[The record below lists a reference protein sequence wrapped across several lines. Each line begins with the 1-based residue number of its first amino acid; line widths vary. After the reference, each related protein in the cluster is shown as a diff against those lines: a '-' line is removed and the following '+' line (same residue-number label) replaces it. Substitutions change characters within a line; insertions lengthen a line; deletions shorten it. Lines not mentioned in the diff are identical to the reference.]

1 MLRPALLSLLLL
13 TGCASTA
20 SVPEAGG
27 APETAA
33 RGGAP
38 RLTPERVFSD
48 PDLAGPV
55 ARGVAL
61 SPDGA
66 RVTFLRPKPENR
78 EVLDLWAADVGGGD
92 PYRLIDAASLSSGGA
107 LSEAEIARRERQRI
121 AQRGVV
127 EYHWDDQGR
136 FILIPLDGDLWLHEV
151 AGRRTRRLTET
162 PGDEI
167 DSKVS
172 PRGRFVSYVRD
183 QNLFIRPVDGG
194 RERALT
200 TGGKGTL
207 SWGVAEFINQEE
219 FGRFTGYWWS
229 PDETRIALTRVDES
243 GVDVIPR
250 FEINAEGETTT
261 VEQRYPRAGRP
272 NARVELYVQRVA
284 DGRRVKVDLGP
295 NPDIY
300 LVRTNWAR
308 DGRTLYVQRLNR
320 AQTRL
325 DLLAVDPAT
334 GRSRVILTESQPQWV
349 DVTDDFKPLADGS
362 FLWTSEQAGWKH
374 VQHRA
379 ADGRLI
385 RQVTTGQWPVDEIL
399 AVDERT
405 RRVFFGASKDTPIE
419 RRIYSVSYAT
429 PEEPQALTP
438 AGRWT
443 TADFAKSGDAF
454 SATWS
459 DPNTP
464 AKTALFAGDGR
475 QLRWIEENRV
485 NAAHPWAPWARA
497 FPEPQYGQ
505 LVAADSQRLHYMLL
519 KPRGFD
525 PARRY
530 PALVHVYG
538 GPATQLVRQAWI
550 RPEYRLW
557 QEAGYAVFVLDNR
570 GTPNRSVAFE
580 RAIHRGFG
588 QAEVED
594 QLLGA
599 RFLQSLSWIDPARV
613 GVYGWSQGGFMTLMM
628 MTADGSPFTAGMAG
642 ASPTEWGLY
651 DTAYT
656 ERYMLT
662 PELNRSGYSASDVIP
677 RLDRIRPGSL
687 MLMHGMADDNVLLS
701 NTTRV
706 MAGLQQRSIPFELM
720 LYPGQRHG
728 VRGKALQLHQHRMW
742 NDFFGR
748 KLGGERFPV
757 VPASPSP
764 ANAAR

>member
-1 MLRPALLSLLLL
+1 MIRPALLSLLLL
-13 TGCASTA
+13 AGCAATGAPDRSA
-20 SVPEAGG
+20 AVAGG
-27 APETAA
+27 SAP
-33 RGGAP
+33 P
-38 RLTPERVFSD
+38 LTPERVFGD
-48 PDLAGPV
+48 PDIAGPV

-78 EVLDLWAADVGGGD
+78 EVLDLWAADTAGGE
-92 PYRLIDAASLSSGGA
+92 PYRLIDAAALSSGAA
-107 LSEAEIARRERQRI
+107 LTEAEIARRERQRI

-136 FILIPLDGDLWLHEV
+136 FILVPLDGDLWLHEQ

-183 QNLFIRPVDGG
+183 QNLYIRPVDGG

-207 SWGVAEFINQEE
+207 SWAVAEFINQEE
-219 FGRFTGYWWS
+219 FNRFTGYWWS
-229 PDETRIALTRVDES
+229 PDESRIALTRVDES

-250 FEINAEGETTT
+250 SEISAEGVTTT

-272 NARVELYVQRVA
+272 NAVVELYVQQVA
-284 DGRRVKVDLGP
+284 NGRRVKVDLGP

-300 LVRTNWAR
+300 LVRVDWSK
-308 DGRTLYVQRLNR
+308 DGRTLYAQRLNR

-334 GRSRVILTESQPQWV
+334 GRSRVVLSETLPQWV

-362 FLWTSEQAGWKH
+362 FLWTSEVSGYKH
-374 VQHRA
+374 IQHRA
-379 ADGRLI
+379 ADGRLL
-385 RQVTTGQWPVDEIL
+385 RTVTSGEWPVDAIL
-399 AVDERT
+399 AVDEPR
-405 RRVFFGASKDTPIE
+405 RRVFFAASKDTPIE
-419 RRIYSVSYAT
+419 RRVYAVSYAQPGE
-429 PEEPQALTP
+429 PEALTP
-438 AGRWT
+438 GRRWSG
-443 TADFAKSGDAF
+443 AEFARSGKAF
-454 SATWS
+454 TATWS
-459 DPNTP
+459 DPTTP
-464 AKTALFAGDGR
+464 PRTGLYAADGSL
-475 QLRWIEENRV
+475 LRWIEENPV
-485 NAAHPWAPWARA
+485 NAAHPWAPWAGA
-497 FPEPQYGQ
+497 FPDPQYGQ
-505 LVAADSQRLHYMLL
+505 LVAADGQRLQYMLL

-525 PARRY
+525 PNLRY
-530 PALVHVYG
+530 PAIVNVYG
-538 GPATQLVRQAWI
+538 GPASQLVRQAWI

-557 QEAGYAVFVLDNR
+557 QEAGYVVYVLDNR

-588 QAEVED
+588 TVEVDD

-599 RFLQSLSWIDPARV
+599 RFLQTLSYVDPARV

-628 MTADGSPFTAGMAG
+628 MTAPNSPFAAGMAG

-662 PELNRSGYSASDVIP
+662 PQANRAGYAASDVIP
-677 RLDRIRPGSL
+677 RLDRIRPDSL
-687 MLMHGMADDNVLLS
+687 LLMHGMADDNVLLS

-706 MAGLQQRSIPFELM
+706 MGALQARSTPFELM

-728 VRGKALQLHQHRMW
+728 IRGKALQLHQWRTW
-742 NDFFGR
+742 SDFFDRRLQPGAAA
-748 KLGGERFPV
+748 
-757 VPASPSP
+757 PAS
-764 ANAAR
+764 R

>member
-1 MLRPALLSLLLL
+1 MIRPALLSLLLL
-13 TGCASTA
+13 TGCAAT
-20 SVPEAGG
+20 G
-27 APETAA
+27 APERSAA
-33 RGGAP
+33 VAGGSAP
-38 RLTPERVFSD
+38 PLTPERVFGD
-48 PDLAGPV
+48 PDIAGPV

-78 EVLDLWAADVGGGD
+78 EVLDLWAADTAGGE
-92 PYRLIDAASLSSGGA
+92 PYRLIDAAALSSGAA
-107 LSEAEIARRERQRI
+107 LTEAEIARRERQRI

-136 FILIPLDGDLWLHEV
+136 FILVPLDGDLWLHEQ

-183 QNLFIRPVDGG
+183 QNLYIRPVDGG

-207 SWGVAEFINQEE
+207 SWAVAEFINQEE

-229 PDETRIALTRVDES
+229 PDESRIALTRVDES

-250 FEINAEGETTT
+250 SEISAEGVTTT

-272 NARVELYVQRVA
+272 NAVVELYVQQVA
-284 DGRRVKVDLGP
+284 NGRRVKVDLGP

-300 LVRTNWAR
+300 LVRVDWSK
-308 DGRTLYVQRLNR
+308 DGRTLYAQRLNR

-334 GRSRVILTESQPQWV
+334 GRSRVVLTETLPQWV

-362 FLWTSEQAGWKH
+362 FLWTSEVSGYKH
-374 VQHRA
+374 IQHRA
-379 ADGRLI
+379 ADGRLL
-385 RQVTTGQWPVDEIL
+385 RTVTSGEWPVDAIL
-399 AVDERT
+399 AVDEPR
-405 RRVFFGASKDTPIE
+405 RRVFFAASKDTPIE
-419 RRIYSVSYAT
+419 RRVYAVSYAQPGE
-429 PEEPQALTP
+429 PEALTP
-438 AGRWT
+438 GRRWSG
-443 TADFAKSGDAF
+443 AEFARSGKAF
-454 SATWS
+454 TATWS
-459 DPNTP
+459 DPTTP
-464 AKTALFAGDGR
+464 PRTGLYAADGSL
-475 QLRWIEENRV
+475 LRWIEENPV
-485 NAAHPWAPWARA
+485 NAAHPWAPWAGA
-497 FPEPQYGQ
+497 FPDPQYGQ
-505 LVAADSQRLHYMLL
+505 LVAADGQRLQYMLL

-525 PARRY
+525 PNLRY
-530 PALVHVYG
+530 PAIVNVYG
-538 GPATQLVRQAWI
+538 GPASQLVRQAWI

-557 QEAGYAVFVLDNR
+557 QEAGYVVYVLDNR

-588 QAEVED
+588 TVEVDD

-599 RFLQSLSWIDPARV
+599 RFLQTLSYVDPTRV

-628 MTADGSPFTAGMAG
+628 MTAPNSPFAAGMAG

-662 PELNRSGYSASDVIP
+662 PQANRAGYASSDVIP
-677 RLDRIRPGSL
+677 RLDRIRPDSL
-687 MLMHGMADDNVLLS
+687 LLMHGMADDNVLLS

-706 MAGLQQRSIPFELM
+706 MGALQARSTPFELM

-728 VRGKALQLHQHRMW
+728 IRGKALQLHQWRTW
-742 NDFFGR
+742 SDFFDRRLQPGAAA
-748 KLGGERFPV
+748 
-757 VPASPSP
+757 PAS
-764 ANAAR
+764 R